1 MFFLTARINLSP
13 SEAKRILGNRTVGD
27 NRLFSRNGWSVPS
40 VDNHANRG
48 MSFEGL
54 INQANEFYR
63 QNCFA
68 LITKVPTEFIPI
80 RRGGQIIST
89 KVVRKS
95 GVDYIGVFNGTPI
108 AVEAKSTRQ
117 NRLSYNEVHPHQEKF
132 LDDWVDNGGVA
143 FVLVSFGLKDFFLI
157 PWEYWKISLSVWRNR
172 KEWKRNLR
180 DVYFGK
186 YTDLLNYKAS
196 LSVDELSP
204 MFRVFISQR
213 RGFLDYLG
221 KEKL

>member
-1 MFFLTARINLSP
+1 MTARINLSP
-13 SEAKRILGNRTVGD
+13 SEAKRILGNRAVGD
-27 NRLFSRNGWSVPS
+27 NSPLLRCAWDVPS
-40 VDNHANRG
+40 IDNHANRG
-48 MSFEGL
+48 MNFEGL

-63 QNCFA
+63 QNGFA

-80 RRGGQIIST
+80 RSGGQIVSA
-89 KVVRKS
+89 KVVHKS
-95 GVDYIGVFNGTPI
+95 GVDYIGVFNGAPI
-108 AVEAKSTRQ
+108 AVEAKSTKQ
-117 NRLSYNEVHPHQEKF
+117 KRLSYDEVHPHQEKF
-132 LDDWVDNGGVA
+132 LDDWVDNGGIA

-172 KEWKRNLR
+172 KEEKQNLR

-186 YTDLLNYKAS
+186 YTDLLNHKAS
-196 LSVDELSP
+196 VSVNELSP
-204 MFRVFISQR
+204 LFRVFISQR